1 MRGGE
6 DIEGACSEV
15 SVVGGG
21 GRKEPGANE
30 EGLGWPL
37 VCNKGFGV

>member
-1 MRGGE
+1 MGKE

-15 SVVGGG
+15 SMVGGG

-30 EGLGWPL
+30 EGGLGWLL
-37 VCNKGFGV
+37 VCYKGFGV